1 MALVEKKIKQA
12 LTEKDI
18 PFEEFEHEAVY
29 TSEQAAHVRGL
40 ASAKEGI
47 KSMIFKTNKGGF
59 ILVLNPGDQK
69 IDSKKIARMEGVKN
83 LNLAAPAEV
92 ETIAG
97 VSIGCVAPFGLK
109 TTLKTYLNED
119 LLERGFLYFNP
130 GSHTRTIKIR
140 ASDLSR
146 VLQDPIRFR

>member
-1 MALVEKKIKQA
+1 MSLVEKKIKQV
-12 LTEKDI
+12 LTEKGI

-40 ASAKEGI
+40 ESAKEGI
-47 KSMIFKTNKGGF
+47 KSMIFKTNKGVF
-59 ILVLNPGDQK
+59 ILVLNSGDKK

-83 LNLAAPAEV
+83 LNLAAPEEV
-92 ETIAG
+92 ERIAG

-119 LLERGFLYFNP
+119 LLDRGSLYFNP
-130 GSHTRTIKIR
+130 GDHKKTLKIR
-140 ASDLSR
+140 ASDL
-146 VLQDPIRFR
+146 LKILEDPVKFR